1 MWVLATG
8 ETELLLEITLH
19 EWVGANGGEE
29 TSIDCLLIGL
39 ALLRGGVFLVLLLED
54 TLFSLLGWGGALEVG
69 VIDTVWNGN
78 TRNVQLGRGGDDGRL
93 SAATEWDT
101 VNLVWA
107 SDQKETRL
115 ELLQK
120 NNALTTVNTGKK
132 DQDGTWGN

>member
-1 MWVLATG
+1 MAVREPL
-8 ETELLLEITLH
+8 ISDQVH
-19 EWVGANGGEE
+19 
-29 TSIDCLLIGL
+29 IGL
-39 ALLRGGVFLVLLLED
+39 PNMVFVSIIDIEIVKAVRVPLISTYGVFLVLLLED